1 MPKVSGRKPPATRT
15 TTPAQEVGGTPLG
28 EALRSSS
35 TPTPKR
41 PSDESTPQSGNST
54 RGHKRV
60 KTLSGRH
67 KSRHGEGGSPSHSR
81 GKESAES
88 TEELEAPVELAE
100 EPVAP
105 VFRRPKSMKDLCG
118 TSVQKDDE
126 GYYARYMS
134 DLALQDPDD
143 EMRTRWESL
152 KNSTKVWDD
161 LGVATEFKRGLLHPQ
176 LATEL
181 YMLPSEVLL
190 AQAAKE
196 MVLVIT
202 KLMSR
207 PFRLFQLESVQAE
220 LPRRAIDDYKVSAG
234 FKEGLKR
241 MGQVLYEYG
250 YRVALAH
257 FCALHP
263 DLEVAEDPFTIH

>member
-81 GKESAES
+81 GKESTES
-88 TEELEAPVELAE
+88 TEELEALVELAE

-105 VFRRPKSMKDLCG
+105 VFHRPKSMKDLCG

-176 LATEL
+176 LAREL

-196 MVLVIT
+196 MVL
-202 KLMSR
+202 
-207 PFRLFQLESVQAE
+207 AE

-263 DLEVAEDPFTIH
+263 DLEVEEDPFTIHQRMTRC